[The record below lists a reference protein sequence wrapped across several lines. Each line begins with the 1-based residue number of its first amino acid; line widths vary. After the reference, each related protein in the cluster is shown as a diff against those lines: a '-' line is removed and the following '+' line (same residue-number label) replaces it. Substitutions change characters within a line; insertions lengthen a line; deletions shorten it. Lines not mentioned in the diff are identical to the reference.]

1 MNILYNSLA
10 RYKRIYAFSIPI
22 ILSMLSH
29 SLVGFVDT
37 VMVSQLGKNPLAAV
51 GITNVVVNSL
61 IGLLGAISPAINI
74 LMSRSLKNNKKSE
87 LSKYIWSG
95 FYISLII
102 GVPITI
108 IGVILTK
115 PILGIIGAEA
125 SVISSGAT
133 YMKIRFL
140 TTILVLFQFIFSNFF
155 KTVERTT
162 ISMKV
167 TFAANLMNIAG
178 NYLLIFG
185 NFGFP
190 ALGVVGAG
198 LSTLMSYLFSF
209 LIYSLYIFL
218 SEYKDFFKWSTSLN
232 GVKEAMIS
240 IIKISIPLGLEE
252 LFSYLLVPTVIMMI
266 VTHISIDAIAA
277 NEIVI
282 NIISFI
288 AIPHYAFS
296 QAATTFISKLE
307 RLDSHRTMKNTI
319 QDIIVC
325 DIIYLVLISAI
336 VVLNRKDIALLFIDE
351 PKILE
356 IVMPCLI
363 ISILLQP
370 FDGVLKILSGSLIA
384 LGYEKWTSILSSS
397 LNWIIYVPLAYL
409 LSIYMNMGLIG
420 IFVSQ
425 LLFKII
431 ASFVYTVKAN
441 NSIKSMDSKDLIG
454 INSNTI

>member
-1 MNILYNSLA
+1 
-10 RYKRIYAFSIPI
+10 
-22 ILSMLSH
+22 MLSH